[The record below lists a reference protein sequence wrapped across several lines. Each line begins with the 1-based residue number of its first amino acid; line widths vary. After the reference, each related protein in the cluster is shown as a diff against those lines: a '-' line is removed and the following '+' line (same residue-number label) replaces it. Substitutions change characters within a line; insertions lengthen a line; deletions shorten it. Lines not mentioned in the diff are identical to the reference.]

1 MKIKIE
7 LEVEPTEICE
17 LLSSRR
23 NKQADDR
30 EGAFEQMQRR
40 VSPSDD
46 FMAQQ
51 LSRLK
56 QKNAKRH

>member
-7 LEVEPTEICE
+7 LEVEPTEICD
-17 LLSSRR
+17 LLSTVR
-23 NKQADDR
+23 NKQANDR
-30 EGAFEQMQRR
+30 EWAFEQMQRR
-40 VSPSDD
+40 LSPSDD
-46 FMAQQ
+46 FMEQQ